1 MIRVAVVAPSL
12 ALRVGL
18 REVLNSL
25 PEVQVVAEASRMDDL
40 PWQATDILAVCAPKD
55 LAALADLTETLPP
68 LLLLTDDPAEAR
80 IVPALNT
87 PAWGLLP
94 LNVQEIELEAA
105 LHALQAG
112 LSVGAPF
119 LLRGLL
125 REVDSLD
132 ADTSSPLPDPLT
144 GREIE
149 VLQMMA
155 QGLTNKQIG
164 LALNISEHTVK
175 YHLSSLYAKL
185 QVNSRTEAVRVGVRR
200 GLVGL

>member
-25 PEVQVVAEASRMDDL
+25 AEVQVVAEASRMDDL
-40 PWQATDILAVCAPKD
+40 PWPATDILVLSAPKE
-55 LAALADLTETLPP
+55 LTALADLTEILPP

-80 IVPALNT
+80 ILPALNI

-94 LNVQEIELEAA
+94 LNAQEIELEAA
-105 LHALQAG
+105 LNALEAG

-125 REVDSLD
+125 READSLD
-132 ADTSSPLPDPLT
+132 ADASSPLPDPLT

-164 LALNISEHTVK
+164 LALSISEHTVK

-185 QVNSRTEAVRVGVRR
+185 QVNSRTEAVRAGVRR
-200 GLVGL
+200 GLVEL